1 MDFEDLDVIDD
12 EFDDADLTKSRTTME
27 RPYGK
32 KIDGTF
38 KNLFSKAKKGID
50 TIKQNRQKRRDVQ
63 RSMTM
68 VHPPVE
74 VPLKSKR
81 VAQSVMLE

>member
-12 EFDDADLTKSRTTME
+12 EFDDADLTKSKATME

-32 KIDGTF
+32 KIGGTF
-38 KNLFSKAKKGID
+38 KTLFSKAKKGID